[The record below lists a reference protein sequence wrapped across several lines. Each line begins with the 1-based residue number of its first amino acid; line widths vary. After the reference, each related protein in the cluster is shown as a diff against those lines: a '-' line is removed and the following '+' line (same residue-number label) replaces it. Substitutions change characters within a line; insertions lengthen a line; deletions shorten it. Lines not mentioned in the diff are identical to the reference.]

1 MKKMIALLLALVMIL
16 GLVACGNSDA
26 PAADAPAADAPA
38 ADAPAADAP
47 AADGEASY
55 AGRTISM
62 AFTSTEFNDA
72 YLAQIAA
79 FEAKY
84 GCKVDVEILSSDS
97 NEATNSIILR
107 ASMGEL
113 PDVFRL
119 SVGAVTL
126 KLDPVNTLVDL
137 SGYDFVENIN
147 ESYIAAASDA
157 EGHLF
162 ATPADTAKVAG
173 VFYNKAVFEDLG
185 LEIPT
190 TWDEF
195 LDTCI
200 WIRDNTDMDPVSNP
214 FDGTAGKQI
223 AFFNQFYY
231 VHEENENWVD
241 EYVSREI
248 SMFDSPAWVRGLQR
262 LEDMYEL
269 DIQNADPMSTSLED
283 SARAICE
290 GTAAFVMCR
299 TNILTS
305 VANVAPDKLNDIGF
319 FPLPDVDPNNRGVAT
334 WMPTGWHMAQTCE
347 DKELAALLLEY
358 LTTPEAVDV
367 FCATIT
373 PTGPIMLKNVEL
385 PDDVPPVVIE
395 AQEWA
400 NKAGWPVMEYFMSF
414 YSVNLPDLLTM
425 VLTGELTVEDA
436 IPLIEADYELAAIQQ
451 GVWQ

>member
-1 MKKMIALLLALVMIL
+1 MKKMLALLLALVMVL
-16 GLVACGNSDA
+16 SLVACGKAEA
-26 PAADAPAADAPA
+26 PAADAPADAPADVPADAPVQP
-38 ADAPAADAP
+38 DP
-47 AADGEASY
+47 EASY
-55 AGRTISM
+55 EGRTISM

-79 FEAKY
+79 FEEKY

-107 ASMGEL
+107 SSMGEL
-113 PDVFRL
+113 PDIFRL

-126 KLDPVNTLVDL
+126 KLDPANTLVDL
-137 SGYDFVENIN
+137 SGYDFVENIS
-147 ESYIAAASDA
+147 EAYIAAASDA
-157 EGHLF
+157 EGHLY

-173 VFYNKAVFEDLG
+173 VFYNKAVFNELG

-195 LDTCI
+195 LDVCV

-241 EYVSREI
+241 QYVAREMT
-248 SMFDSPAWVRGLQR
+248 MFDSPAWVRGLQR

-283 SARAICE
+283 SARAICD
-290 GTAAFVMCR
+290 GTAAFVFCR

-305 VANVAPDKLNDIGF
+305 VMNVAPDKINDIGF
-319 FPLPDVDPNNRGVAT
+319 FPLPDVDPNVRGVAT

-385 PDDVPPVVIE
+385 PADVAPVVLE
-395 AQEWA
+395 AQEWS

-425 VLTGELTVEDA
+425 VLTGELTVEEA

-451 GVWQ
+451 GVWE